1 MPETTLKNGGGGE
14 EGVEAEYAQR
24 GTAVGAEST
33 EMEGGNGRTLLRS
46 GARSE
51 LPRRGGRDK

>member
-1 MPETTLKNGGGGE
+1 MQETILKNGGGRK
-14 EGVEAEYAQR
+14 EGVEAEYAQQ

-46 GARSE
+46 GARNE
-51 LPRRGGRDK
+51 LPRRGSRDK